1 MVESNAVYRQH
12 VNGKVLFARPEIMG
26 RAWLPYLFA
35 GIGWV
40 TIGVVVLG
48 AQRGLG
54 LIFVGISCL
63 SLGGY

>member
-1 MVESNAVYRQH
+1 M
-12 VNGKVLFARPEIMG
+12 KARTEWIA

-63 SLGGY
+63 SLGGYGAVLRMTHGR

>member
-1 MVESNAVYRQH
+1 
-12 VNGKVLFARPEIMG
+12 
-26 RAWLPYLFA
+26 LPYLFA

-63 SLGGY
+63 SLGGYGAVLRMTQGR